1 MTIFCLN
8 DFWKNFGMKPPSFAT
23 ADTQQK
29 TFPNMAKLSKLDAL
43 MDDLD
48 ATLLELDFQDNAPQ
62 ARLAPVSVPTPHRN
76 LQPLNVGP
84 APTPTPV
91 TPTTQMQNQL
101 MVQQQEQLR
110 LQQQLIEIQ
119 TALLKQQQLP
129 PQGPL
134 PPQQTIPVAV
144 PPAGIMPPRAQ
155 FSPYSPM
162 PRQGAFDQQQQH
174 QQHQYQQQQQQQFGY
189 NTAQV
194 QHDQLA
200 EYNKS
205 LKSWSSDLTR
215 KSSAFSHDSPTL
227 YHDSDLQSVSSA
239 GSQGIPGISGGGVF
253 GKKSGAGDGA
263 ETASVSS
270 SEKKRG
276 WFGGAKKK
284 TPPASMKQREENV
297 LSALES
303 VGF

>member
-1 MTIFCLN
+1 
-8 DFWKNFGMKPPSFAT
+8 
-23 ADTQQK
+23 
-29 TFPNMAKLSKLDAL
+29 MAKLSKLDAL

-76 LQPLNVGP
+76 LNVGP
-84 APTPTPV
+84 AAPTPV

-129 PQGPL
+129 PQGPVA
-134 PPQQTIPVAV
+134 PQQTMLPVAV
-144 PPAGIMPPRAQ
+144 PPASMAPPRAQ
-155 FSPYSPM
+155 FSPYSPV
-162 PRQGAFDQQQQH
+162 PRPAFDPHHHQH
-174 QQHQYQQQQQQQFGY
+174 QQQQQQFGY

-215 KSSAFSHDSPTL
+215 KSSAFSNDSPTL
-227 YHDSDLQSVSSA
+227 YHDSDLQSVSSS
-239 GSQGIPGISGGGVF
+239 GSHGIPGISGGGVF
-253 GKKSGAGDGA
+253 GKKSSAGGDG

-276 WFGGAKKK
+276 WFGGGAKKS